1 MSDAVNVGSNL
12 SEQTKRLFDKRRISK
27 MYDREGRRKAFLA
40 IQEAKNERACLQDRI
55 SDEHQKLDHVQQ
67 SLDSLKALR
76 EERLEML
83 RQFEDSAKKNIWLG
97 LSQRLKK
104 LLWGEDAF
112 AKTLKEAISK
122 FNQNIEVLLALAE
135 EIEDNLQRLTQDLAT
150 IPSTK
155 EILAKYY
162 EQVPLLP
169 LSREEKLLLLKPEV
183 LSELSLEEYMKLW
196 QRLNPHF
203 LTHVTRQG
211 FRDDVWTYHNVGL
224 NEFHNNFTSLLRD
237 GRILRPSLALL
248 GLRSRNE
255 STVKRFLEPLLSY
268 PTKEEA
274 IIELDRV
281 LNCGLAASPKYPDS
295 TSVHFAAQ
303 SVSENLYGS
312 EQGNNIFVVYP
323 TDVLASQHLF
333 AFVGS
338 QDGFDNHN
346 GMAWN
351 DVFVWPRSLENPG
364 ISIDSGIVFLP
375 EDTLVDPETGSK
387 YASKVENVD
396 GNNVRVKIKD
406 DAMIAAFAEWAENLS
421 ENSPVIQT
429 FKKYQEQNTDGTK
442 DACFR
447 AVKDEMINL
456 GFTPEVATNLASFL
470 TGINTSSNPDLR
482 VVKIKAGFDRFLAT
496 GTIYFGSSKEE
507 AAILLL
513 EETNS
518 NWKRPAN
525 PITSKE
531 YWENYFSNNPN
542 DRPKRIVYYKGNPT
556 KAVLE
561 FLRKYGIEKSDLYP
575 LDEFR
580 ENHVSDMKNDIR
592 VWAGYD
598 ELLQVATEII
608 NQHYSTQSR
617 DK

>member
-1 MSDAVNVGSNL
+1 MKIL
-12 SEQTKRLFDKRRISK
+12 P
-27 MYDREGRRKAFLA
+27 
-40 IQEAKNERACLQDRI
+40 
-55 SDEHQKLDHVQQ
+55 
-67 SLDSLKALR
+67 
-76 EERLEML
+76 
-83 RQFEDSAKKNIWLG
+83 KKNIWLG
-97 LSQRLKK
+97 LLQRLKK

-112 AKTLKEAISK
+112 TKTLKEAISK
-122 FNQNIEVLLALAE
+122 FNQDIEVLLAQAE

-211 FRDDVWTYHNVGL
+211 FRDDVWAYHDAGL
-224 NEFHNNFTSLLRD
+224 DEFHNNFTSLLRD

-255 STVKRFLEPLLSY
+255 STVKRFLEPLLSC

-274 IIELDRV
+274 IIELDKV
-281 LNCGLAASPKYPDS
+281 LNRGFAASPKYPDR

-333 AFVGS
+333 ASVGS
-338 QDGFDNHN
+338 KNGFDDQIGSH
-346 GMAWN
+346 WN

-364 ISIDSGIVFLP
+364 ISIDLGIVFLP

-406 DAMIAAFAEWAENLS
+406 DAVIAAFVEWAENLS
-421 ENSPVIQT
+421 QNSPVIQT
-429 FKKYQEQNTDGTK
+429 FKEYQEQNTDGTE
-442 DACFR
+442 DACFC

-456 GFTPEVATNLASFL
+456 GFTPEVATNLASFF
-470 TGINTSSNPDLR
+470 TGINTSSKTYPI
-482 VVKIKAGFDRFLAT
+482 VGFDQFLKT

-513 EETNS
+513 EKTNS
-518 NWKRPAN
+518 NWKRSEN

-542 DRPKRIVYYKGNPT
+542 DRPKRIVYYKGDPT